1 MRLKKIICL
10 LLILSA
16 LMSLCACSSFEAD
29 GRFIVSAIGADSDG
43 EQIILS
49 VQTIEIGE
57 GDFDEP
63 PDVKVLSVSA
73 KTPEEALKKLKAKS
87 IKPLNFDHCAVM
99 LCSSGLTV
107 DQFMKMRDLC
117 MQRKDINLAI
127 TVCITS
133 NSREILEIENSTG
146 LTSGYDVAVLIE
158 SYMKQDDKNFKCKF
172 YEIAKSDD
180 FVLPFITYKDETLC
194 ISGTAEIKT
203 VGKR

>member
-1 MRLKKIICL
+1 MKFKKIICL

-16 LMSLCACSSFEAD
+16 LMSLCACSSSEAD

-43 EQIILS
+43 KQLVLS

-63 PDVKVLSVSA
+63 PEVKVLSAKA

-99 LCSSGLTV
+99 LCSSGLTAE
-107 DQFMKMRDLC
+107 QFFKMRDLC

-127 TVCITS
+127 TVCVTD
-133 NSREILEIENSTG
+133 NCKKILEIEKSTG
-146 LTSGYDVAVLIE
+146 FSSGYDVAVLIE
-158 SYMKQDDKNFKCKF
+158 SYMKQNGKKFKCKF
-172 YEIAKSDD
+172 YEIAKSEDI
-180 FVLPFITYKDETLC
+180 VLPYITYSDGTLC
-194 ISGTAEIKT
+194 ISAAAEIKT
-203 VGKR
+203 QRK

>member
-1 MRLKKIICL
+1 MTSYLPRY
-10 LLILSA
+10 
-16 LMSLCACSSFEAD
+16 SSFDFAVPSVPVV
-29 GRFIVSAIGADSDG
+29 IVSTTSPLEA
-43 EQIILS
+43 LS

-107 DQFMKMRDLC
+107 DQFIKMRDLC

-127 TVCITS
+127 TVCVTD
-133 NSREILEIENSTG
+133 NCKKILEIEKSTG
-146 LTSGYDVAVLIE
+146 FSSGYDVAVLIE
-158 SYMKQDDKNFKCKF
+158 SYMKQNGKKFKCKF
-172 YEIAKSDD
+172 YEIAKSEDI
-180 FVLPFITYKDETLC
+180 VLPYITYSDGTLC
-194 ISGTAEIKT
+194 ISAAAEIKT
-203 VGKR
+203 QRK

>member
-1 MRLKKIICL
+1 MRFKKIICL
-10 LLILSA
+10 LLILLA
-16 LMSLCACSSFEAD
+16 LVSLCACSSSEAD

-63 PDVKVLSVSA
+63 PEVKVLTSSA
-73 KTPEEALKKLKAKS
+73 KSPEGALKKLKAKS

-99 LCSSGLTV
+99 LCSSELTAEH
-107 DQFMKMRDLC
+107 FIKMRELC

-127 TVCITS
+127 TVCVTE
-133 NSREILEIENSTG
+133 NCRRILETEKSTG
-146 LTSGYDVAVLIE
+146 FSSGYDVAVLIE
-158 SYMKQDDKNFKCKF
+158 SYMKQNGKKFKCKF

-180 FVLPFITYKDETLC
+180 IVLPFITYKDETLC

>member
-1 MRLKKIICL
+1 
-10 LLILSA
+10 
-16 LMSLCACSSFEAD
+16 
-29 GRFIVSAIGADSDG
+29 
-43 EQIILS
+43 
-49 VQTIEIGE
+49 
-57 GDFDEP
+57 
-63 PDVKVLSVSA
+63 
-73 KTPEEALKKLKAKS
+73 
-87 IKPLNFDHCAVM
+87 M

-127 TVCITS
+127 TVCIT
-133 NSREILEIENSTG
+133 NNCREILEIENSTG

-180 FVLPFITYKDETLC
+180 LVLPFITYKDETLC

-203 VGKR
+203 VV